1 VLARPVIEDHD
12 HRVLSDA
19 DLEEFLRDGYRRV
32 VGAVALVSG
41 SLASAEDAVQEALV
55 RAVERSKGPNDIE
68 SLEPWV
74 VAVALNL
81 SRSWLRRLLVERRA
95 RPQLV
100 LPAAAPPGADA
111 VDVRRALAT
120 LPRRQR
126 EAVVLRY
133 FLDLDVREVASV
145 MGIGEGTA
153 KSALSRARSALAA
166 ELGERPEVTRDAGR

>member
-1 VLARPVIEDHD
+1 MVLARPCYEDHD

-41 SLASAEDAVQEALV
+41 SLATAEDAVQEALV
-55 RAVERSKGPNDIE
+55 RAVERSNGPDDIE
-68 SLEPWV
+68 ALEPWV
-74 VAVALNL
+74 VTVALNL
-81 SRSWLRRLLVERRA
+81 SRSRLRTLLVERRA
-95 RPQLV
+95 RPKLV
-100 LPAAAPPGADA
+100 QPPTAPPDADA
-111 VDVRRALAT
+111 VDVRRALTA

-126 EAVVLRY
+126 EAIVLRY

-153 KSALSRARSALAA
+153 KSTLARARDALATRLDDRSEA
-166 ELGERPEVTRDAGR
+166 RPDA

>member
-1 VLARPVIEDHD
+1 M
-12 HRVLSDA
+12 LSDA

-41 SLASAEDAVQEALV
+41 SLATAEDAVQEALV
-55 RAVERSKGPNDIE
+55 RAVEHSNGPDDIE
-68 SLEPWV
+68 ALEPWV
-74 VAVALNL
+74 VTVALNL
-81 SRSWLRRLLVERRA
+81 SRSRLRRLLVERRV
-95 RPQLV
+95 RPKLFQ
-100 LPAAAPPGADA
+100 PPTAPPDADA
-111 VDVRRALAT
+111 VDVRRALTA

-153 KSALSRARSALAA
+153 KSTLARAREALARRL
-166 ELGERPEVTRDAGR
+166 EDRSEPVPDA

>member
-1 VLARPVIEDHD
+1 
-12 HRVLSDA
+12 VLSDA

-41 SLASAEDAVQEALV
+41 SPATAEDAVQEALV

-68 SLEPWV
+68 SLEPWIV
-74 VAVALNL
+74 TVALNL
-81 SRSWLRRLLVERRA
+81 SRSRLRRLIVERRA
-95 RPQLV
+95 RPALV
-100 LPAAAPPGADA
+100 AASPSPPDVDA
-111 VDVRRALAT
+111 VDVRRALAA

-126 EAVVLRY
+126 EAIVLRY

-153 KSALSRARSALAA
+153 KSTLARARGALASRLDDRS
-166 ELGERPEVTRDAGR
+166 EPVPDA

>member
-1 VLARPVIEDHD
+1 M
-12 HRVLSDA
+12 LSDA

-41 SLASAEDAVQEALV
+41 SLATAEDAVQEALV
-55 RAVERSKGPNDIE
+55 RAVERSKGPDDID

-74 VAVALNL
+74 VTGALNL
-81 SRSWLRRLLVERRA
+81 SRSRLRRLIVERRA
-95 RPQLV
+95 QPTLV
-100 LPAAAPPGADA
+100 APSSPPPDADA
-111 VDVRRALAT
+111 VDVRRALTA

-126 EAVVLRY
+126 EAIVLRY

-153 KSALSRARSALAA
+153 KSTLARAREVLARRLDDRS
-166 ELGERPEVTRDAGR
+166 EPVHDA